1 MECAN
6 CGITN
11 DPDSRYC
18 KKCGHMLVANS
29 HRSLTPEEHIK
40 IGELIYAAYK
50 HKEAGEI
57 ESAILACQG
66 ALALNDANASAHSLL
81 GALYELK
88 GDIHAALSEYEYAAK
103 LAPENDGYRRKLEM
117 LKSGHLQAGSSTSR
131 SGIVDRLIPYWPVLA
146 ALTSV
151 FLVLFVCLVF
161 ILGQEKKPAGKPE
174 AVSQK
179 TESQAGPVQSIPGQ
193 PYWQPQYPVPRN
205 NYTGQQPSQSRSQTV
220 PNSQQYQQQ
229 RSPADNSNLTQRSSP
244 GERNTPALQPFPVE
258 NPSERPAETKSQPV
272 ITPVADNN
280 STSSTSSHSTSPT
293 STSSAIKPGTPTIT
307 TKTGDG
313 ASRNLP
319 VDALERATTLQQNG
333 RYHEAISAYKEAL
346 NTATDSGYV
355 YQQMATCYQR
365 VNQHDQAIENYNRAI
380 NSYRDRVRAGRD
392 PSEVQRAIRACE
404 NGIQVSR
411 NAKK

>member
-66 ALALNDANASAHSLL
+66 ALALNDTNASAHSLL
-81 GALYELK
+81 GSLYELK

-103 LAPENDGYRRKLEM
+103 LAPENDGYRRKLEA
-117 LKSGHLQAGSSTSR
+117 LKSGYLQTGSLSSR
-131 SGIVDRLIPYWPVLA
+131 SGIVDRLMPYWPVLA

-174 AVSQK
+174 VVSQK

-205 NYTGQQPSQSRSQTV
+205 NYTGQQPSQNRNQTLS
-220 PNSQQYQQQ
+220 NSQQYQQQ
-229 RSPADNSNLTQRSSP
+229 HSPANNGNLTQRSGPS
-244 GERNTPALQPFPVE
+244 ERNTPALQPLPVE
-258 NPSERPAETKSQPV
+258 NPSERSGETKSQPV
-272 ITPVADNN
+272 ITPVVEND
-280 STSSTSSHSTSPT
+280 STSSHNTSPT
-293 STSSAIKPGTPTIT
+293 STSSATRPATPTVAT
-307 TKTGDG
+307 STGDG
-313 ASRNLP
+313 SSKNLP
-319 VDALERATTLQQNG
+319 SDALQRATTLQQNG

-355 YQQMATCYQR
+355 YQQLAICYQR
-365 VNQHDQAIENYNRAI
+365 VNQHDQAIENFNRAI
-380 NSYRDRVRAGRD
+380 NSYRDQVRAGRD
-392 PSEVQRAIRACE
+392 PGDVQRAIRACE

-411 NAKK
+411 NLKK